1 MIFYLQGLDSE
12 GPCSTSRSRSITQ
25 MPDPV
30 LRWHP
35 AVTPAASSKAKI
47 LPLNATATV
56 GAGEVGWG
64 PHFRGTASYSF
75 CPSIYSKIQLPI
87 LENSERL
94 IFPVIH
100 HPDTQRLVRYLSPK
114 PSVLTCMHPTSSQE
128 LYPNPFPRRPQYH
141 LTQCHQ
147 MFKGIV
153 FVNDN

>member
-1 MIFYLQGLDSE
+1 ML
-12 GPCSTSRSRSITQ
+12 
-25 MPDPV
+25 
-30 LRWHP
+30 

-47 LPLNATATV
+47 LPLNATARSGGWRSGV
-56 GAGEVGWG
+56 GASLPWNSLLFLLSV
-64 PHFRGTASYSF
+64 HLL
-75 CPSIYSKIQLPI
+75 KIQLPI

-141 LTQCHQ
+141 PTQCHQ
-147 MFKGIV
+147 RFKGIV
-153 FVNDN
+153 FVNDNEIILSSSNKNVADRSLNLCDVELFPHI